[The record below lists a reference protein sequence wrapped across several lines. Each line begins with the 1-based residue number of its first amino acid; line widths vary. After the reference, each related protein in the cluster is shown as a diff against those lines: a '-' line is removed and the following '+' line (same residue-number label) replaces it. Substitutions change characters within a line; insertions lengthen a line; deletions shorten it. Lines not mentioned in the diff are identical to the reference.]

1 MYASCHKCGG
11 EPALTNGFSLASRG
25 ARSAMLERQRHALG
39 LLHAAVPQHTNV
51 PLNKQHESDLPTAA
65 CSQSVLGRRE
75 METSP
80 IRIQMIS
87 KETFNSESAEREA
100 DSVAEQVTRSPA
112 APPCLACQKKLS
124 DASPSRHTVR
134 LSRPQIPKNLQSI
147 IPSGGSPLDAPLKQ
161 DMEQRFGYDFSHV
174 RLHTDSRAASKA
186 SGLNARA
193 YTVGSNI
200 VFNRGEFQPD
210 HSSGRK
216 TLAHELTHV
225 VQQSQ
230 AGRSTT
236 QFLSEADC
244 SQNCSEKDGNTTETG
259 KFSITAF
266 ADKEGPFLLLPA
278 TQKVGHAWVRLQDD
292 KGNLWTYGFWPK
304 EGYDATDMKAD
315 VDGCV
320 HHPDI
325 TSHNKNNPA
334 RQTFELTAEQF
345 NAAYKFAVK
354 TCKDRPKY
362 NLFGLQCTEFVKQM
376 LAASG
381 QGSAGGFGLIWES
394 PNALASWI
402 KTNALVLG
410 INTTGTTSADDQAGQ
425 GSVGFDLRYRHQF
438 YSLLGNK
445 LRLYGMGRAEISK
458 PVKAGAAGFGLELN
472 TQKVW
477 LPELYLETGATIGD
491 LNPTA
496 GKNALGAGIMG
507 SAGLR
512 YSIDELA
519 FVGVEYNVVKDIV
532 NKDPELHRLMFSIG
546 LRLF

>member
-1 MYASCHKCGG
+1 MYANCHKCGG
-11 EPALTNGFSLASRG
+11 EPALKHGFSLASRG
-25 ARSAMLERQRHALG
+25 TRSAMLERQHNAK
-39 LLHAAVPQHTNV
+39 VPYHN
-51 PLNKQHESDLPTAA
+51 HYESDASIAA
-65 CSQSVLGRRE
+65 CFQSSLGRRE
-75 METSP
+75 IEASP

-87 KETFNSESAEREA
+87 KEALNSESAEREA
-100 DSVAEQVTRSPA
+100 DAVAEQVTSSQA
-112 APPCLACQKKLS
+112 AAPCLACQKKLTE
-124 DASPSRHTVR
+124 AKPFRNTAR
-134 LSRPQIPKNLQSI
+134 LSKPHIPNNLQSI
-147 IPSGGSPLDAPLKQ
+147 IPGGGMPLDAPLKQ

-186 SGLNARA
+186 SDLNARA
-193 YTVGSNI
+193 YTVGNNI
-200 VFNRGEFQPD
+200 VFNRGEFQPH

-230 AGRSTT
+230 AGRTTT

-244 SQNCSEKDGNTTETG
+244 AKNCSEKDGNTTGNG
-259 KFSITAF
+259 KFSITAY

-278 TQKVGHAWVRLQDD
+278 THKVGHAWVRLQDD

-304 EGYDATDMKAD
+304 EGYDASDMKAD

-362 NLFGLQCTEFVKQM
+362 NLFGLQCTEFVKQK
-376 LAASG
+376 LDASG

-410 INTTGTTSADDQAGQ
+410 INTTGATSADDQAGQ
-425 GSVGFDLRYRHQF
+425 GAVGLDLRYRHQL

-445 LRLYGMGRAEISK
+445 LRLYGMGRAETSK
-458 PVKAGAAGFGLELN
+458 PVKAGSAGFGLELN
-472 TQKVW
+472 TQKIW

-496 GKNALGAGIMG
+496 GQDKLGAGVMG

-512 YSIDELA
+512 FSIDELA
-519 FVGVEYNVVKDIV
+519 FVGVEYNVVKDLV